1 MTKCYIF
8 FFLCVCL
15 LTWMALDGADA
26 DVYARVAVVDS
37 VDEATDIVVFVDSVG
52 FLWEIEGIEDWFIG
66 DAAALLMDN
75 QGTNSIFDDVV
86 IGAYY
91 SSFDIH

>member
-1 MTKCYIF
+1 MTKCYVAF
-8 FFLCVCL
+8 FFCVCL
-15 LTWMALDGADA
+15 LTWMALGGADA
-26 DVYARVAVVDS
+26 DIYARVVVVDD
-37 VDEATDIVVFVDSVG
+37 VNEETNVVTFIDSVG
-52 FLWEIEGIEDWFIG
+52 FLWEVEGIEDWTKG

-75 QGTNSIFDDVV
+75 QGTSSIFDDAI

>member
-15 LTWMALDGADA
+15 LTWMALGGADA
-26 DVYARVAVVDS
+26 DVYARVVVVDDI
-37 VDEATDIVVFVDSVG
+37 DEAADVVTFIDSVG
-52 FLWEIEGIEDWFIG
+52 FLWEIEGIEDWNIG
-66 DAAALLMDN
+66 DAAALLMNN
-75 QGTNSIFDDVV
+75 QSTSSILDDVI